1 VTPITLDKQCTTCG
15 IAVQAEVPPEIDQ
28 DSRWY
33 RLAERMPVYCD
44 PCGEEAEHDIARQ
57 EHEQAEARHLQ
68 RITASG
74 IPANLRGVSFDRL
87 DNDEAL
93 APAVAAAKSWAGGE
107 IRGLV
112 LSGTVGVGKTWIAAA
127 AANQYLRR
135 SGLYWIATP
144 RLMLQARAGFKSNER
159 DAAYKVLLKRS
170 VPLVLDDID
179 KVAPSDFTLDLLFE
193 AIDERVN
200 SGTALLVTTN
210 LHYPDLEDRFGE
222 PIASRLAGYCK
233 AHRLDGPD
241 RRRS

>member
-1 VTPITLDKQCTTCG
+1 
-15 IAVQAEVPPEIDQ
+15 
-28 DSRWY
+28 
-33 RLAERMPVYCD
+33 M
-44 PCGEEAEHDIARQ
+44 
-57 EHEQAEARHLQ
+57 
-68 RITASG
+68 
-74 IPANLRGVSFDRL
+74 
-87 DNDEAL
+87 
-93 APAVAAAKSWAGGE
+93 
-107 IRGLV
+107 
-112 LSGTVGVGKTWIAAA
+112 
-127 AANQYLRR
+127 
-135 SGLYWIATP
+135 
-144 RLMLQARAGFKSNER
+144 
-159 DAAYKVLLKRS
+159 LLKRS